1 MELTELQVLLIA
13 QWQTAEDQ
21 LRMYKNLEAQLR
33 QQIVDELF
41 VFDTDES
48 TDTVHLNR
56 GYKLVARISLNYSL
70 KGPGEVVADAV
81 SELPSELVRWKP
93 ELSVSVYRTLSEE
106 QKAHLNSVLEIKP
119 ARPTLEIREPKQ

>member
-1 MELTELQVLLIA
+1 MELREAQVLLVA

-33 QQIVDELF
+33 QQIIDE
-41 VFDTDES
+41 VFTSGPDEG
-48 TDTVHLNR
+48 TDTIELNR
-56 GYKLVARISLNYSL
+56 GYKLVSRKSLTYSL
-70 KGPGEVVADAV
+70 KGPGELVADAV
-81 SELPSELVRWKP
+81 SELPNDLVRWKP

-106 QKAHLNSVLEIKP
+106 QKAQLNPVLEIKP

>member
-1 MELTELQVLLIA
+1 MELTEQQMQLVA
-13 QWQTAEDQ
+13 QWQTAEER

-33 QQIVDELF
+33 QQIIDE
-41 VFDTDES
+41 VFTSSSDEG
-48 TDTVHLNR
+48 TDTIELNR
-56 GYKLVARISLNYSL
+56 GYKLVSRKSLAYSL

-81 SELPSELVRWKP
+81 SELPNDLVRWKP

-106 QKAHLNSVLEIKP
+106 QKAQLNPVLEIKP